1 MRVGRFHL
9 SAAIGGALLA
19 LGCASSR
26 SPLGEMDLRDDLRSR
41 GVDPASIVV
50 PWELTD
56 EMRAWVRQQVPE
68 SLPEGERLDALL
80 SALVDPGRLGLVY
93 EAGYS
98 GTAQEAFE
106 SRKANCMAFTSL
118 FVGLAREIG
127 VPAFY
132 MDVDDVEK
140 FEKEGDLM
148 VISGHTSAGFDV
160 GGQLKILDFTP
171 GRQPGYRRLSRLADR
186 TALALHHSN
195 RGAELLRAGKR
206 RESLE
211 WLQKAVAI
219 DPELGGAWV
228 NLGVALR
235 RGGDMKG
242 AEAAYRTGLEADPE
256 EASAYQNLAALLRLQ
271 GHEAEA
277 GELLALAARVGGKNP
292 FSYLALGDLSFAHGR
307 LEEARR
313 FYRRALHLYRDN
325 PEPYAALGLV
335 ALEGGKRGEARRW
348 LRRAEALDRNNER
361 VRRLDGRLAGGEGR
375 S

>member
-1 MRVGRFHL
+1 MRVGRFPL
-9 SAAIGGALLA
+9 SAALGGALLA

-26 SPLGEMDLRDDLRSR
+26 PPQGEADLPGDLRSR
-41 GVDPASIVV
+41 GVDPASVVV
-50 PWELTD
+50 PWEITD
-56 EMRAWVRQQVPE
+56 AMRAWVHEQVPGT
-68 SLPEGERLDALL
+68 LPEEERLAALL
-80 SALVDPGRLGLVY
+80 AALVDPGRLGLQY

-98 GTAQEAFE
+98 GTAREAFE
-106 SRKANCMAFTSL
+106 TRKANCLAFTSL

-132 MDVDDVEK
+132 LDVDDVEK

-171 GRQPGYRRLSRLADR
+171 GRQPGYRRLSRLPDR

-206 RESLE
+206 QEALP
-211 WLQKAVAI
+211 WLRKAVAI

-235 RGGDMKG
+235 RGGDAKG
-242 AEAAYRTGLEADPE
+242 AEAAYRTGLEADPG
-256 EASAYQNLAALLRLQ
+256 EASAYQNLSALLRLHGQ
-271 GHEAEA
+271 EAEA
-277 GELLALAARVGGKNP
+277 VELLALATRVGGKNP
-292 FSYLALGDLSFAHGR
+292 FSYLALGDLSLAHGR

-313 FYRRALHLYRDN
+313 FYKRALHLYRDN

-335 ALEGGKRGEARRW
+335 ALKGGKRNEARRW
-348 LRRAEALDRNNER
+348 LRKAEALDRDNER
-361 VRRLDGRLAGGEGR
+361 VRQLEGRLTGT